1 MDRHLAMHCF
11 CRVVETGSFAAAAR
25 DLDCSRSV
33 VTKYVQYLED
43 WTGSRLLARTTRT
56 MQLTEAGQR
65 FHAYCRRVMDDTEA
79 TLGALRDQKQGLQG
93 RLVVSCP
100 VSLGLSFLAP
110 FFHAFQAAHPQI
122 ELELRLDD
130 HTVDLVREGV
140 DLALRGQARLDD
152 SSLVALPLLDLPRV
166 VCAAPAFWAEHGRP
180 NHPRELDG
188 AHCLPYLLG
197 SDALRWTF
205 EGQDGR
211 HTVDVFGRF
220 RANNSLLLIDALER
234 GLGVGLVPRVMVE
247 PALQAGRLQSV
258 LDDFPAEPRRLFALY
273 PSRDHLPTRVRAL
286 VDFLK
291 DALPASARGA

>member
-43 WTGSRLLARTTRT
+43 WTGTRLLARTTRT

-79 TLGALRDQKQGLQG
+79 TLGLRG

-110 FFHAFQAAHPQI
+110 HFHAFQAAHPQI

-152 SSLVALPLLDLPRV
+152 SSLVALPLLDLPRA
-166 VCAAPAFWAEHGRP
+166 VCAAPGFWARQGRP
-180 NHPRELDG
+180 THPRELDG

-205 EGQDGR
+205 EGRDGR
-211 HTVDVFGRF
+211 HAVEVFGRF

-247 PALQAGRLQSV
+247 PALRAGRLETA
-258 LDDFPAEPRRLFALY
+258 LEDFPTEPRRLFAIY
-273 PSRDHLPTRVRAL
+273 PSRDHLPGRVRAL

-291 DALPASARGA
+291 TALPASVRGA